1 MIYKIGYASVSMK
14 KILVISLHADDETL
28 GAGGCLFRDNQ
39 TDYALSDY
47 GFVPNFYVDISQ
59 YIDEKISIM
68 TTYKNEVKESPFP
81 GNVDAIKGLTKYRG
95 AACNVE
101 YAEAFRIIKQIER

>member
-1 MIYKIGYASVSMK
+1 
-14 KILVISLHADDETL
+14 
-28 GAGGCLFRDNQ
+28 
-39 TDYALSDY
+39 
-47 GFVPNFYVDISQ
+47 
-59 YIDEKISIM
+59 M

-81 GNVDAIKGLTKYRG
+81 RNVDAIKSLTQYRG

>member
-1 MIYKIGYASVSMK
+1 M
-14 KILVISLHADDETL
+14 
-28 GAGGCLFRDNQ
+28 
-39 TDYALSDY
+39 SDY

-59 YIDEKISIM
+59 SIDEKISIM